1 MAVLSNPLQIA
12 TVSLSGTLSE
22 KLAVAAAAGF
32 DGVEIFENDL
42 IASDL
47 SPQDIRSCVRDLGL
61 TAEMYQPFRDLE
73 GWTGVTRDRAF
84 DRVQRKFDLMDRLG
98 CTLMLLCSNA
108 QAASSADAGHAA
120 DDLRRLGEL
129 AGARNI
135 RVAYEALAWAPHVN
149 DHRRSW
155 EIVAAADHPAIGL
168 ALDSFHSLAR
178 GIPSSSL
185 HDIAADKVFFV
196 QLADAPR
203 MQLDYLSWSRHYRN
217 MPGQGDLPIV
227 GYVAALQAM
236 GYRGPLSLEIF
247 NDRLRAGSARMAAED
262 GIRSLRALLD
272 DASLAGGHDTAI
284 PRRQHCEG
292 IEFVEFAAQGAE
304 AEGLEAMLAT
314 LGFARTGQHRTM
326 QVSRWQQ
333 GKANVVINREQRAF
347 AHTFDIVHGA
357 AVCALGLTVADKP
370 AARSRAHSLGL
381 AELDE
386 AGNDSRLALEGIR
399 SIGGTLLYMI
409 AADERDELW
418 REEFDQADT
427 PAAAAT
433 GLNRID
439 HISATVSQEAFL
451 SGQLLWTSLFD
462 LEKTDI
468 VNLADPSG
476 LIESRALQN
485 ANGDL
490 RVTMNASAAQNT
502 LVNRHLNRTFGAPFQ
517 HLAFGT
523 DDIFATAARL
533 REAGAP
539 LLTVPANYYDD
550 LAARLGLDDEF
561 TARLASANIFYDR
574 DDSGDYFQIFT
585 RAFDKRFFFEIV
597 QRRGYQ
603 GYGAI
608 NAPVRLAAQARF
620 RTREELL

>member
-1 MAVLSNPLQIA
+1 MAVRSNPLQIA

-47 SPQDIRSCVRDLGL
+47 TPREIRACVRDLGL

-73 GWTGVTRDRAF
+73 GWTGVMRDRAF
-84 DRVQRKFDLMDRLG
+84 DRVQRKFDLMDQLG
-98 CTLMLLCSNA
+98 SDLMLLCSNA
-108 QAASSADAGHAA
+108 QAYASSDTGHAV

-129 AGARNI
+129 AAGRNI
-135 RVAYEALAWAPHVN
+135 RIAYEALAWAPHVN

-155 EIVAAADHPAIGL
+155 EIVQSVDHPAIGL

-185 HDIAADKVFFV
+185 YDLAADKVFFV

-217 MPGQGDLPIV
+217 MPGQGDLPITD
-227 GYVAALQAM
+227 YVAALQAI
-236 GYRGPLSLEIF
+236 GYSGPLSLEIF
-247 NDRLRAGSARMAAED
+247 NDRLRASSARMAAED
-262 GIRSLRALLD
+262 GMRALRALVD
-272 DASLAGGHDTAI
+272 DASLSLGHDTAI

-292 IEFVEFAAQGAE
+292 IEFVEFAAEAE
-304 AEGLEAMLAT
+304 DAEGLEAMLAA
-314 LGFARTGQHRTM
+314 LGFTHTGQHRTM

-333 GKANVVINREQRAF
+333 GNANVVVNREQRAY

-357 AVCALGLTVADKP
+357 AVCALGLTVADKA
-370 AARSRAHSLGL
+370 AARERAHRLGL
-381 AELDE
+381 ADLDE
-386 AGNDSRLALEGIR
+386 QGSDSRLALEGIH

-409 AADERDELW
+409 GSDERQDLW
-418 REEFDQADT
+418 REEFGDSASSEDT
-427 PAAAAT
+427 GT

-439 HISATVSQEAFL
+439 HISATVSHGAFL

-490 RVTMNASAAQNT
+490 RVTLNASAAQNT

-523 DDIFATAARL
+523 DDIFATADLLGRS
-533 REAGAP
+533 GAP
-539 LLTVPANYYDD
+539 LLEVPANYYDD
-550 LAARLGLDDEF
+550 LAARLGLDDDF
-561 TARLASANIFYDR
+561 VARLAASNIFYDR
-574 DDSGDYFQIFT
+574 DQAGDYFQIFT

-620 RTREELL
+620 RSGEELL